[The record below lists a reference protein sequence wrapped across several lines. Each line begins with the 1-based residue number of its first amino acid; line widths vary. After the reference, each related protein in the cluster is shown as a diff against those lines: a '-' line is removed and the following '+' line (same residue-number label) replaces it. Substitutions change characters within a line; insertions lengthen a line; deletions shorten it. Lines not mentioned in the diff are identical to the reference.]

1 MNSKNLN
8 EFLIEK
14 GLLIT
19 AFFSV
24 IIILVIMAFI
34 FLEGIP
40 AFQEYGFLQ
49 FIFGMTWDPT
59 NGDYGV
65 FSMIIG
71 TLTVTLCALIMAIP
85 LSILCAIFM
94 AEIAPN
100 KVRSFLKPV
109 IETLAGIPSV
119 VYGFFGLTVLV
130 PIVRQTFGGTGFSIL
145 TASIILAIMIL
156 PTIISLSHDALRT
169 VPNEYREASFGL
181 GATNWQTIKSVIFP
195 AALPGIVTGII
206 LGMGR
211 AIGETLAVI
220 MVAGNVVEIPGS
232 LLDPVRTLTSNI
244 ALEMGYATGVHYNA
258 LFATAVILFILI
270 ILLLLIANY
279 IQHKYK
285 MDIGGGTLWNSKL
298 SV

>member
-1 MNSKNLN
+1 MNFKNLN

-24 IIILVIMAFI
+24 IIILLIIAFI
-34 FLEGIP
+34 FLEGLP
-40 AFQEYGFLQ
+40 AFQNYGFLQ
-49 FIFGMTWDPT
+49 FIFGMNWDPT

-65 FSMIIG
+65 FSMIVG
-71 TLTVTLCALIMAIP
+71 TLTVTLFALLMAIP
-85 LSILCAIFM
+85 LSVLCAIFM
-94 AEIAPN
+94 AEVAPN

-130 PIVRQTFGGTGFSIL
+130 PGVRQIFGGTGFSIL

-169 VPNEYREASFGL
+169 VPHEYREASFGL

-195 AALPGIVTGII
+195 ASLPGIVTGII

-220 MVAGNVVEIPGS
+220 MVAGNVVQIPES
-232 LLDPVRTLTSNI
+232 ILDPIRTLTSNI

-258 LFATAVILFILI
+258 LFGTAVVLFLLI
-270 ILLLLIANY
+270 IILLLIANY

-285 MDIGGGTLWNSKL
+285 MDIGGGTL
-298 SV
+298 